1 MTLNKKPDRTVMPKT
16 GKQLQLKID
25 EPRHVKLDNGI
36 DTYIIDEGEEE
47 ITRLD
52 VIFDAGS
59 SFQSKNLVAASTVSL
74 LIDGTKKLSSANI
87 AQKIDYHGA
96 YLDTSLTKDKAS
108 LTLYSLN
115 KHLSELLPIIS
126 DMIVNASFPD
136 SELIN
141 YIDRKRHQFLVNNEK
156 VRYKAMLEFNKLVFG
171 SNSAYGRTVELS
183 DYDKLKKS
191 DLIEFYN
198 SHFVPENTYIII
210 SGKINKETVS
220 LINTHLG
227 DGRKFKTTVTHSDL
241 NIINKVGEK
250 DKFVEKEGAV
260 QSAIRIGRPIINKQH
275 PDYNSL
281 IVLNTVLGGYF
292 GSRLMSNLRENK
304 GFTYGITSYLMNYKH
319 GGFFSIATEVNAQNT
334 NAALIEIQ
342 TEIEKL
348 CKEDI
353 SNAELDLVKNYIY
366 GTYLRSF
373 DGAMALADRFRAARD
388 LDLNFGYYTKSLNEM
403 MKQTPQQLKD
413 TANKYFDYSDMIKLV
428 VGTMMNNI
436 NKN

>member
-1 MTLNKKPDRTVMPKT
+1 MTLYKKPDRTVMPKT
-16 GKQLQLKID
+16 GKQLHLKLD
-25 EPRHVKLDNGI
+25 EPTHIKLDNGI
-36 DTYIIDEGEEE
+36 DTYIIDEGEED

-59 SFQSKNLVAASTVSL
+59 SLQSKSLVAASTIRL
-74 LIDGTKKLSSANI
+74 LIDGTKNLSSANI
-87 AQKIDYHGA
+87 AQKIDFHGA

-108 LTLYSLN
+108 LTLYILT

-136 SELIN
+136 SELTN
-141 YIDRKRHQFLVNNEK
+141 YIDRKRHQFLVNTEK
-156 VRYKAMLEFNKLVFG
+156 VRYKAMLEFNKMVFG

-183 DYDKLKKS
+183 DYDNLKRS
-191 DLIEFYN
+191 DLVEFYN

-210 SGKINKETVS
+210 SGKIKSNTIS
-220 LINTHLG
+220 LINNHLG
-227 DGRKFKTTVTHSDL
+227 NVQKLKTPAAYSEL

-250 DKFVEKEGAV
+250 DKFVKKDGAL
-260 QSAIRIGRPIINKQH
+260 QSAIRIGMPIISKQH

-304 GFTYGITSYLMNYKH
+304 GFTYGVSSYLMNYKH

-334 NAALIEIQ
+334 NAALDEIH

-348 CKEDI
+348 CNERI
-353 SNAELDLVKNYIY
+353 SNVELGLVKNYIY

-373 DGAMALADRFRAARD
+373 DGAMSLADRFRAARD
-388 LDLNFGYYTKSLNEM
+388 LNLNFEYYTTSLNEM
-403 MKQTPQQLKD
+403 MKQTPQQLKN
-413 TANKYFDYSDMIKLV
+413 TAIKYFNYNDMIKLV
-428 VGTMMNNI
+428 VGSMNNNTI
-436 NKN
+436 LG

>member
-1 MTLNKKPDRTVMPKT
+1 MTLYKNPDRTVMPKT
-16 GKQLQLKID
+16 GKQIQLKID
-25 EPRHVKLDNGI
+25 EPTHIILDNGI
-36 DTYIIDEGEEE
+36 DAYIIDEGEEE

-52 VIFDAGS
+52 IIFDAGS
-59 SFQSKNLVAASTVSL
+59 SLQSKNLVAASTIRL
-74 LIDGTKKLSSANI
+74 LIDGTKKRSSTEI

-96 YLDTSLTKDKAS
+96 YLDTSLTKDKAA

-115 KHLSELLPIIS
+115 KHFPELLPLIS

-136 SELIN
+136 SELTN

-183 DYDKLKKS
+183 DYDNLKKS
-191 DLIEFYN
+191 DLVEFYN
-198 SHFVPENTYIII
+198 THYVPQNTYIII

-220 LINTHLG
+220 LINKHLG
-227 DGRKFKTTVTHSDL
+227 NSRKIKTAAPYSDL
-241 NIINKVGEK
+241 SIINKVGEK
-250 DKFVEKEGAV
+250 DKFVEKEGAL

-304 GFTYGITSYLMNYKH
+304 GFTYGISSYLMNYKH

-334 NAALIEIQ
+334 NAALDEIQ
-342 TEIEKL
+342 AEIEKL
-348 CKEDI
+348 CKEKI
-353 SNAELDLVKNYIY
+353 SNIELNLVKNYIY

-373 DGAMALADRFRAARD
+373 DGAMALADRYRAVK
-388 LDLNFGYYTKSLNEM
+388 DLNLDFNYYTTSLNEM
-403 MKQTPQQLKD
+403 MEQTPQQLKK
-413 TANKYFDYSDMIKLV
+413 TAIKYFDYNDMIKLV
-428 VGTMMNNI
+428 VGSMKNNT
-436 NKN
+436 N